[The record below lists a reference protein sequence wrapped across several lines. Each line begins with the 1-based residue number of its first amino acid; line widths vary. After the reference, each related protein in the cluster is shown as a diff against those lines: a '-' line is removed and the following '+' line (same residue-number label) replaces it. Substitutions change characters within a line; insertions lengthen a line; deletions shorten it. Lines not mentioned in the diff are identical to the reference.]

1 MAEITIKLPKMLL
14 ILTDSEIIQAL
25 TASPDIFRKAIGRGK
40 GYKRAISTQ
49 ERLAEGFD
57 RWQLYETLKGN
68 RNIDSC
74 TYEWVRG
81 MNHKELVEGVLSF
94 LERMQQ
100 CR

>member
-1 MAEITIKLPKMLL
+1 MAEITIKLPKMIL

-40 GYKRAISTQ
+40 GYKRAMSIQ
-49 ERLAEGFD
+49 ERQAEDFD

-68 RNIDSC
+68 RDIDSC
-74 TYEWVRG
+74 TFQWVKG
-81 MNHKELVEGVLSF
+81 MNETELREGVYSF
-94 LERMQQ
+94 LERMRQ